1 MSFTDGLQE
10 FLLAVRCTLKDG
22 IDGVA
27 KKRYESAQTILKKCG
42 FTHYKDRETVL
53 TKTINQARILVIVE
67 LDGGNGSVEVIKD
80 GKHLLNESY
89 GKIPLRGDG
98 EGFIAML
105 NDRFLNSFNCSITLD
120 AGGGNKN
127 NR

>member
-10 FLLAVRCTLKDG
+10 FLLAV
-22 IDGVA
+22 A
-27 KKRYESAQTILKKCG
+27 ILNKYG
-42 FTHYKDRETVL
+42 FTHYKDREAVW
-53 TKTINQARILVIVE
+53 TKTINQIKVFVVVSQ
-67 LDGGNGSVEVIKD
+67 DCGSGSVEVIKD

-120 AGGGNKN
+120 TESNKN
-127 NR
+127 N

>member
-10 FLLAVRCTLKDG
+10 FLLAVRCTLKNG
-22 IDGVA
+22 IDGA
-27 KKRYESAQTILKKCG
+27 DKKRYESAQAILNKYG
-42 FTHYKDRETVL
+42 FTHYKDREAVW
-53 TKTINQARILVIVE
+53 TKTINQIKVFVVVSQ
-67 LDGGNGSVEVIKD
+67 DCGSGSVEVIKD

-120 AGGGNKN
+120 TESNKN
-127 NR
+127 N

>member
-22 IDGVA
+22 IDGA
-27 KKRYESAQTILKKCG
+27 DKKRYESAQAILNKYG
-42 FTHYKDRETVL
+42 FTHYKDREAVW
-53 TKTINQARILVIVE
+53 TKTINQIKVFVVVSQ
-67 LDGGNGSVEVIKD
+67 DCGSGSVEVIKD

-120 AGGGNKN
+120 TESNKN
-127 NR
+127 N

>member
-10 FLLAVRCTLKDG
+10 FLLAVRCTLKNG
-22 IDGVA
+22 IDGA
-27 KKRYESAQTILKKCG
+27 DKKRYESAQAILNKYG
-42 FTHYKDRETVL
+42 FTHYKDREAVW
-53 TKTINQARILVIVE
+53 TKTINQIKVFVVVSQ
-67 LDGGNGSVEVIKD
+67 DCGSGSVEVIKD

-105 NDRFLNSFNCSITLD
+105 NDGFLNSFNCSITLD
-120 AGGGNKN
+120 TESNKN
-127 NR
+127 N

>member
-10 FLLAVRCTLKDG
+10 FLLAVRCTLKNGVDG
-22 IDGVA
+22 AD
-27 KKRYESAQTILKKCG
+27 KKRYESAQAILNKYG
-42 FTHYKDRETVL
+42 FTHYKDREAVW
-53 TKTINQARILVIVE
+53 TKTINQIKVFVVVSQ
-67 LDGGNGSVEVIKD
+67 DCGSGSVEVIKD

-120 AGGGNKN
+120 TESNKN
-127 NR
+127 N

>member
-10 FLLAVRCTLKDG
+10 FLLAVRCTLKNG
-22 IDGVA
+22 IDGA
-27 KKRYESAQTILKKCG
+27 DKKRYESAQAILNKYG
-42 FTHYKDRETVL
+42 FTHYKDREAVW

-67 LDGGNGSVEVIKD
+67 QNGGNGSVEVIKG

-98 EGFIAML
+98 ERFIAML

-120 AGGGNKN
+120 AGGANKN

>member
-10 FLLAVRCTLKDG
+10 FLLAVRCTLKNG
-22 IDGVA
+22 IDGA
-27 KKRYESAQTILKKCG
+27 DKKRYESAQAILNKYG
-42 FTHYKDRETVL
+42 FTHYKVFVVVSQDC
-53 TKTINQARILVIVE
+53 
-67 LDGGNGSVEVIKD
+67 GSGSVEVIKD

-120 AGGGNKN
+120 TESNKN
-127 NR
+127 N

>member
-22 IDGVA
+22 IDGA
-27 KKRYESAQTILKKCG
+27 DKKRYESAQAILKNYG
-42 FTHYKDRETVL
+42 FTHYKDREAVW
-53 TKTINQARILVIVE
+53 TKTINQIKVFVVVSQ
-67 LDGGNGSVEVIKD
+67 DCGSGSVEVIKG

-120 AGGGNKN
+120 TESNKN
-127 NR
+127 N